1 MFKDYIL
8 NELEKLTL
16 VLTRLAGFKEEAKPD
31 EFIQLAETTL
41 QNEYNIKLQELLD
54 LSSPDFE
61 LLLEKQNY
69 HPDKLDALAQILY
82 MHQQPF
88 TPGPETLA
96 TLQKIITIFDR
107 LEQKHHRSSFENI
120 NKRNAIYQFLQNNY
134 E

>member
-16 VLTRLAGFKEEAKPD
+16 ILARLAGFKEEAKPD
-31 EFIQLAETTL
+31 EFIQLADTTL
-41 QNEYNIKLQELLD
+41 QNEYNIKLQALLQ
-54 LSSPDFE
+54 LSNPDFE

-69 HPDKLDALAQILY
+69 YPDKLDALAQLLY
-82 MHQQPF
+82 MYQQPF
-88 TPGPETLA
+88 TPDPETLV
-96 TLQKIITIFDR
+96 TLQKILTIFDR

-120 NKRNAIYQFLQNNY
+120 NKRNTIYQFLQNNY